1 MSNVVELPLTS
12 AATTKRETFYLDV
25 EEVIC
30 AESEAPQAYVA
41 SIAKLGQLVPILVTA
56 HPDGSYE
63 VTEGCRRVAAIKE
76 INRRQLPGDDP
87 LKVLCTVT
95 PCEVGEEPFVTLS
108 ANLVR
113 SRNAP
118 VEANA
123 VMALVDQGKKTK
135 EIAKDLGVSARYI
148 QDLYELRR
156 GMDAKAWAA
165 FAGGKMA
172 LSTAKRMLTLDKK
185 VQRDI
190 VRENPKKVTGK
201 AVNASR
207 KDQYLDMMD
216 QLPSVTPEAS
226 TWEYDLLANKL
237 QMIAEDCDVNIPKDA
252 HPSFKVV
259 IEALRAL

>member
-1 MSNVVELPLTS
+1 
-12 AATTKRETFYLDV
+12 
-25 EEVIC
+25 
-30 AESEAPQAYVA
+30 
-41 SIAKLGQLVPILVTA
+41 
-56 HPDGSYE
+56 
-63 VTEGCRRVAAIKE
+63 
-76 INRRQLPGDDP
+76 
-87 LKVLCTVT
+87 
-95 PCEVGEEPFVTLS
+95 TLS

-156 GMDAKAWAA
+156 GMDAKAWSA
-165 FAGGKMA
+165 FADGKMA